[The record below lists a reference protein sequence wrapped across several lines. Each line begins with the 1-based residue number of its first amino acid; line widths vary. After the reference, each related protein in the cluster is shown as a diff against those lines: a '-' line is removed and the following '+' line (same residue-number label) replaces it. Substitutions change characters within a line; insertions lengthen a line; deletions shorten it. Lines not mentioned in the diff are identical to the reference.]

1 LGVALHGA
9 RVLIVEDDFLIA
21 LELEEILREA
31 GAAEV
36 RQCRTLA
43 EAMRSVPAGDCSVA
57 ILDFR
62 LGRESTLPLAREL
75 SCLGVPFVFY
85 TGQMDAN
92 PILAEWP
99 HCTVLSKPSPAYK
112 IVAALAASRAD

>member
-1 LGVALHGA
+1 MALHGA

-31 GAAEV
+31 GATEV
-36 RQCRTLA
+36 SQCRTLA
-43 EAMRSVPAGDCSVA
+43 EAMRRIPAGDHSVA

-62 LGRESTLPLAREL
+62 LGRDSTLPVAREL
-75 SCLGVPFVFY
+75 SCHGVPFVFY
-85 TGQMDAN
+85 TGQMDAG

-99 HCTVLSKPSPAYK
+99 DCTIVSKPAPAST
-112 IVAALAASRAD
+112 IVAALATSRPP